1 MNLLIDWVSKLLKN
15 TVNYSQVGF
24 NRRRIKRGECLTKYS
39 DITAVDLRRNQTHL
53 TLQQMLGIR
62 TGYPHSHLV

>member
-15 TVNYSQVGF
+15 TVNYSLVGF

-39 DITAVDLRRNQTHL
+39 DITAVDIRLDQAAL
-53 TLQQMLGIR
+53 TFAKDL
-62 TGYPHSHLV
+62 

>member
-39 DITAVDLRRNQTHL
+39 DITAVD
-53 TLQQMLGIR
+53 IR
-62 TGYPHSHLV
+62 LDQAALAFAKDL

>member
-1 MNLLIDWVSKLLKN
+1 MNLLIDWVSKPLKN

-39 DITAVDLRRNQTHL
+39 DITAVDIRLDQAAL
-53 TLQQMLGIR
+53 TFAKDL
-62 TGYPHSHLV
+62 